1 MSEPNAYP
9 KNTEAD
15 LIELRILLATLQG
28 ELNKTPGRFEY
39 FGTVL
44 SVVAL
49 LTGIFAAAFFFI
61 VDKSQRDFE
70 AQIIRVIEAREAA
83 QTQKFIN
90 LLDGVGGKFP
100 QNR

>member
-1 MSEPNAYP
+1 MSEPTADT
-9 KNTEAD
+9 KNTERD
-15 LIELRILLATLQG
+15 LIELRVLLATLQG

-44 SVVAL
+44 SVVTL

-70 AQIIRVIEAREAA
+70 AQIIRVIETREAA

-90 LLDGVGGKFP
+90 LFGGPEGKIP
-100 QNR
+100 QN